1 MTEHYETTAKTTEE
15 SVETTVLKAWNKP
28 TLRVKN
34 AAQRTDGG
42 SSGSGFESSSYAS
55 S

>member
-1 MTEHYETTAKTTEE
+1 MTEQRQTAAKTAEESIETTA
-15 SVETTVLKAWNKP
+15 LKAWNKP

-34 AAQRTDGG
+34 AAQRTEGG
-42 SSGSGFESSSYAS
+42 DSNGPSESGPYAS

>member
-34 AAQRTDGG
+34 AAQRTEGG
-42 SSGSGFESSSYAS
+42 DSNGPSESGPYAS